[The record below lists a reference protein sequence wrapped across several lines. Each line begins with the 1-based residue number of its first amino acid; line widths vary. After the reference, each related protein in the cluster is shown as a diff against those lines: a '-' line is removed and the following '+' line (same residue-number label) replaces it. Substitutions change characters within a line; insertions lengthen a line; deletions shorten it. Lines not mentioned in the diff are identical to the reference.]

1 MVSQQQHSTY
11 TKISTQSRKMNK
23 ISNNIH
29 IYYILYFF
37 IYIYKNNQSNKHKP
51 THPTQA
57 DKLAFIRQGT
67 EGIRSNSSIIS
78 QS

>member
-1 MVSQQQHSTY
+1 MVTQEQHSTY

-29 IYYILYFF
+29 ILYFF

-57 DKLAFIRQGT
+57 DKLAFISLRT

>member
-37 IYIYKNNQSNKHKP
+37 IYM
-51 THPTQA
+51 
-57 DKLAFIRQGT
+57 
-67 EGIRSNSSIIS
+67 SIKIIKATS
-78 QS
+78 TNPLILLRLINWHLSGRELKG